1 MLAGALALLAVSLG
15 LAACG
20 GKSGGGDAT
29 SASGGGLPET
39 IKIGATSEIT
49 GPVPTLGAEA
59 KGYEAAVKWIN
70 AHGGIDGHE
79 IELTVQDNAGEPAK
93 AVSDLRTYA
102 QQGVKLVVGG
112 AFGPDCAAEA
122 PIAAESDMIVFC
134 GSTDNLP
141 EPDDHMFGV
150 GLGYSPT
157 IEAAAKELISPY
169 SKKPALFADKDK
181 SGDDTAEEGPK
192 QLEAAGTE
200 PILIRTAPTESSFK
214 ASIQKAISEGADGL
228 WFSECTPAAIS
239 AVGDAKALGYEEK
252 IYLENCLASFEV
264 AEALKNL
271 VGNEQMVTLQV
282 PSMLLP
288 GKAPNQEEQEAIE
301 LFKEAVPGKPNVVIG
316 AGWDSIFIIK
326 KLLEQT
332 KTEDVETNLKAL
344 EDNFQFH
351 GVWQGGTYTKEDH
364 RGAVAEGYATPAAI
378 TEQGTFE
385 ALK

>member
-1 MLAGALALLAVSLG
+1 MAGVLVLLAVSLG

-20 GKSGGGDAT
+20 GKSGGDST
-29 SASGGGLPET
+29 SASGGGLPEK

-70 AHGGIDGHE
+70 SHGGINGKE
-79 IELTVQDNAGEPAK
+79 IELTVQDNAGEPSK

-122 PIAAESDMIVFC
+122 PIAAESEMIVLC

-169 SKKPALFADKDK
+169 SKKPAVFADKDK
-181 SGDDTAEEGPK
+181 SGDDTAEEAPK

-200 PILIRTAPTESSFK
+200 PILIRTSATESSFK

-239 AVGDAKALGYEEK
+239 AVGDAKALGFEEK

-264 AEALKNL
+264 AEALKSL
-271 VGNEQMVTLQV
+271 AGNEQKVTLQV
-282 PSMLLP
+282 PAMLLP
-288 GKAPNQEEQEAIE
+288 GKAPTSEEQEAIE
-301 LFKEAVPGKPNVVIG
+301 LFKEGVPGKPNVVVG

-326 KLLEQT
+326 QLLEQT
-332 KTEDVETNLKAL
+332 ETEDVQTNLEAL
-344 EDNFQFH
+344 ENNFKFT
-351 GVWQGGTYTKEDH
+351 GVWQGGTYTKADH

>member
-1 MLAGALALLAVSLG
+1 MLAGAIALLAVSLG

-20 GKSGGGDAT
+20 GKSGGGDST
-29 SASGGGLPET
+29 SAGGGLPEK
-39 IKIGATSEIT
+39 IKIGAISEIT
-49 GPVPTLGAEA
+49 GPVPTLGAES
-59 KGYEAAVKWIN
+59 KGYEAAEKWIN
-70 AHGGIDGHE
+70 SHGGIDGHE

-93 AVSDLRTYA
+93 AVSILRTYA

-122 PIAAESDMIVFC
+122 PVAAESEMIVFC

-141 EPDDHMFGV
+141 EPEDHMFGV

-157 IEAAAKELISPY
+157 IEAAAKDLISPY
-169 SKKPALFADKDK
+169 SKKPAVFADKDK
-181 SGDDTAEEGPK
+181 SGDDTAEEAPK

-264 AEALKNL
+264 AEALKGL

-288 GKAPNQEEQEAIE
+288 GKAPNAEEQEAIE
-301 LFKEAVPGKPNVVIG
+301 LFKEAVPGKPNVVVG
-316 AGWDSIFIIK
+316 AGWDSMFIIK

-332 KTEDVETNLKAL
+332 KSEDVETNLKAL
-344 EDNFQFH
+344 EDNFSFH

-364 RGAVAEGYATPAAI
+364 RGAEAEGYATPAAI